1 MWIEG
6 FSGSGKS
13 SIANKIKIKFE
24 KKFGKTLVL
33 SGDDLRMIFNL
44 YGYEKKDRI
53 LNSYKF
59 SNYIY
64 FLIKNKINVIYTVVG
79 LNNKARKIYKSKLKN
94 FYVTLIDS
102 DVNKIIKLGKK
113 KTYLGKK
120 NILGIDITPE
130 YPKKPDFIIKNDM
143 KKKLNKLATYYIN
156 EIIDKLYK

>member
-59 SNYIY
+59 
-64 FLIKNKINVIYTVVG
+64 NVIYTVVG

-156 EIIDKLYK
+156 EKIDKLYK

>member
-13 SIANKIKIKFE
+13 SIANKIKSRFE
-24 KKFGKTLVL
+24 NKFGKTIVL
-33 SGDDLRMIFNL
+33 SGDNLREIFNL
-44 YGYEKKDRI
+44 YGYKKKDRI

-59 SNYIY
+59 SNFIY

-79 LNNKARKIYKSKLKN
+79 LNNKARKIYRSKLKN

-102 DVNKIIKLGKK
+102 DVKKIIKLGRK
-113 KTYLGKK
+113 KTYLKKK
-120 NILGIDITPE
+120 NILGIDIEPE

-143 KKKLNKLATYYIN
+143 KQKLNKLATYYIN
-156 EIIDKLYK
+156 EIIDKLHK